1 MPNSTSIAHKS
12 VDLSSLSPLETAT
25 AAISKKN
32 RSIWGHHVIT
42 QCTDGLVDAPAGV
55 TPGC

>member
-25 AAISKKN
+25 AAISKKFGPLA
-32 RSIWGHHVIT
+32 RFPVI
-42 QCTDGLVDAPAGV
+42 
-55 TPGC
+55 